1 MLISTILT
9 AVATAPMIFAPVVLA
24 AREMQI
30 IKYGTTDCS
39 RPGGPVRDY
48 HKDECINLY
57 PSDHAMKIKGSNTKC
72 KLTTWDGRRCQ
83 GRVVAVVDKIER
95 CTKIAGSASGKV
107 ECS

>member
-1 MLISTILT
+1 MLISTILA
-9 AVATAPMIFAPVVLA
+9 AVATAPMMFAPVVLA

-72 KLTTWDGRRCQ
+72 KY
-83 GRVVAVVDKIER
+83 
-95 CTKIAGSASGKV
+95 
-107 ECS
+107 